1 MRVHVSIAVG
11 MIDTRNVMGFLDVFV
26 ARGPS
31 LALVTG
37 RALGVGFCIY
47 CREKKV
53 MPFRRGNACV

>member
-1 MRVHVSIAVG
+1 